1 MSRKKQQKPKI
12 NQEEEEPKNTGSS
25 PNEELPVQTFDNYQC
40 TGNVEIDFPLLCA
53 LLNMKEIPAVNTKH
67 LASSTDGTEG
77 VREDDHSQIS
87 ASLLWSKPCLNIE
100 LENED
105 PLSAKRMR
113 ISGWKVNEQIFRAM
127 QKMLPSITQL
137 QSLQFWQAR
146 LTDPTV
152 ISLMSTAGLCS
163 NLRAVSLE
171 GNPLPEQS
179 FHLLLSEDSN
189 LTHLSLRNNRIGE
202 EGARLIGSALSTTK
216 SANKNLLSLNLAFNN
231 VGDAGAAHIA
241 QGLRLN
247 RTLLFLS
254 LSNNQ
259 IGDSGAA
266 RLAATL
272 GEFALTH
279 EEVVERRKLLLQR
292 VQASSLR
299 ADLEQTS
306 TGQLSSVHG
315 ASNRGENKDTSR
327 KKKAAKKEEK
337 TTEIKEKPQK
347 KTLDGKGTNS
357 RGGKSGGRGK
367 HSSALEDK
375 SSSNLNEPE
384 NMETGIPLLD
394 SSVYRKDGQ
403 LFLPGNTT
411 LSSLNLAGNRITE
424 NALPLFLAS
433 LEKQEEAGGNLQRLC
448 LQRNLFPEDSECYKK
463 INEMKALGDPLVESI
478 SEEVEEEG
486 KGM

>member
-1 MSRKKQQKPKI
+1 MKLKK
-12 NQEEEEPKNTGSS
+12 S
-25 PNEELPVQTFDNYQC
+25 
-40 TGNVEIDFPLLCA
+40 
-53 LLNMKEIPAVNTKH
+53 
-67 LASSTDGTEG
+67 G
-77 VREDDHSQIS
+77 VKDDHSQIS
-87 ASLLWSKPCLNIE
+87 ASLFWSKPCLNIE

-127 QKMLPSITQL
+127 QKMLPSMTQL

-152 ISLMSTAGLCS
+152 ISLMSTAALCS

-179 FHLLLSEDSN
+179 FHLLLSEDSV

-202 EGARLIGSALSTTK
+202 EGARLIGSALSTAK

-279 EEVVERRKLLLQR
+279 EEVVQRRKLLLQR
-292 VQASSLR
+292 TQASSLR

-315 ASNRGENKDTSR
+315 ASNRGENKDTAR

-347 KTLDGKGTNS
+347 KTFDGKGTNS
-357 RGGKSGGRGK
+357 RSGKSGGRGK
-367 HSSALEDK
+367 HLSALEDK
-375 SSSNLNEPE
+375 SSTNLNEPE

-394 SSVYRKDGQ
+394 SAVHRKHGQ

-411 LSSLNLAGNRITE
+411 LTSLNLAGNRITE
-424 NALPLFLAS
+424 KALPLFLAS
-433 LEKQEEAGGNLQRLC
+433 LEKQEEAGGNLQRLS
-448 LQRNLFPEDSECYKK
+448 LQRNLFAEDAECYKK
-463 INEMKALGDPLVESI
+463 INEMKALGDPLVKS
-478 SEEVEEEG
+478 SSEEEG
-486 KGM
+486 EGM